1 MKKIIFIIFAIAC
14 LQVRSIAQTS
24 NSMEPI
30 MKLGLEFV
38 KGLEQKY
45 PGVIVLKSE
54 FDYAFD
60 DNLTYFDFSEKL
72 DYIVASVGDD
82 KVADVTLVV
91 YKKVDG
97 AWVEVKK
104 DKENKNSALL
114 EIEPSTT
121 GEYAIDVKVTK
132 FKDNNKTGHVGL
144 FVLVQAKK

>member
-1 MKKIIFIIFAIAC
+1 MKKVIFLIAVITC
-14 LQVRSIAQTS
+14 IHARSFAQTS
-24 NSMEPI
+24 TSMEPI

-38 KGLEQKY
+38 KGLEEKY
-45 PGVIVLKSE
+45 PGVIVLKAE

-72 DYIVASVGDD
+72 DYIVASVGDE
-82 KVADVTLVV
+82 KVADVTLVI

-104 DKENKNSALL
+104 DMEHKNSALL

-132 FKDNNKTGHVGL
+132 FKDSNKTGHVGL
-144 FVLVQAKK
+144 FVLVQSKK